1 MLNRFI
7 YPSINLSP
15 YESLYVY
22 VYITHI
28 IIFMYVLSII
38 ASLPFLLS
46 RFFPFL
52 YLRSVLFSVF
62 SLTIYMTI
70 INELSPISWTH
81 KISLSGDGP
90 DGPRHDKWELRSAR
104 REAQPAQPRHQPWHP
119 GIGFWLVQVLR
130 GAISTKKLHY
140 CYWLWCVFVKCLKFR

>member
-1 MLNRFI
+1 MSDKSLADVVEALIGAFLANSGQNNTLKVDNRFPLPFFYILLLFSSMLNRFI

-46 RFFPFL
+46 RSLRPFL

-70 INELSPISWTH
+70 INELSPILWTH
-81 KISLSGDGP
+81 KISI
-90 DGPRHDKWELRSAR
+90 R
-104 REAQPAQPRHQPWHP
+104 
-119 GIGFWLVQVLR
+119 
-130 GAISTKKLHY
+130 
-140 CYWLWCVFVKCLKFR
+140 

>member
-1 MLNRFI
+1 MSDKSLADVVEALIGAFLVNSGQNNTLKVDNRFPLPFFYILLLFSSMLNRFI
-7 YPSINLSP
+7 YTSINLSQ

-28 IIFMYVLSII
+28 IIFMHVLSII

-70 INELSPISWTH
+70 IYELSPISWTH
-81 KISLSGDGP
+81 KISLI
-90 DGPRHDKWELRSAR
+90 R
-104 REAQPAQPRHQPWHP
+104 
-119 GIGFWLVQVLR
+119 
-130 GAISTKKLHY
+130 
-140 CYWLWCVFVKCLKFR
+140 